1 MTMEK
6 LQVAKKH
13 RLELDW
19 ILIMST
25 DKDQSFKYL
34 KLSDYKMTC
43 SHIAVRRCNVHPNT
57 DLHKMSVSYYTVGAL
72 LDIAF
77 KAKKINANSAIALN
91 NVIKSKCTTYTKYII
106 ISYKHKTLY
115 KLMLH

>member
-1 MTMEK
+1 MEK

-43 SHIAVRRCNVHPNT
+43 SHSAVRRCNVHPNT
-57 DLHKMSVSYYTVGAL
+57 DLHKMSVSYYRCTSRHCVQGEE
-72 LDIAF
+72 D
-77 KAKKINANSAIALN
+77 
-91 NVIKSKCTTYTKYII
+91 KCEFRNCVKQCHKEQMYHIYKVYNHII
-106 ISYKHKTLY
+106 
-115 KLMLH
+115 